1 MAQFFKRTQFDFLK
15 HSKLAI
21 TLSIIVMTL
30 GSLLFY
36 AERRTIFGMDFTGGY
51 AMTLEVEAAPHAQ
64 SYRTEAYDALL
75 THGASARDVQIREL
89 TKPNQLRIQL
99 GIGLEEKDQ
108 PFYQLPE
115 HLEDGK
121 FAFQYEKNPRIVW
134 VVKALEANGL
144 HISNDQLATLDNNW
158 TVMSGQLSDAMRN
171 NAIIALVL
179 ALLSVLIYITF
190 RFEFKFAVAA
200 VVGLAH
206 DVVISLGIFALF
218 HALGFIVQIDL
229 QVVGAIMTIIGY
241 SLDDT
246 IIVFDRI
253 REDIR
258 LMRKY
263 SYSEIINHALNV
275 TLSRTV
281 MTSGT
286 TMLVL
291 LILVLL
297 GGHSIF
303 AFSLI
308 MTIGVVVGTLNLPLL
323 IAAPTLLFM
332 HNREKASSEVEK
344 AVDKRL

>member
-1 MAQFFKRTQFDFLK
+1 M
-15 HSKLAI
+15 
-21 TLSIIVMTL
+21 
-30 GSLLFY
+30 
-36 AERRTIFGMDFTGGY
+36 
-51 AMTLEVEAAPHAQ
+51 
-64 SYRTEAYDALL
+64 
-75 THGASARDVQIREL
+75 
-89 TKPNQLRIQL
+89 
-99 GIGLEEKDQ
+99 
-108 PFYQLPE
+108 
-115 HLEDGK
+115 
-121 FAFQYEKNPRIVW
+121 
-134 VVKALEANGL
+134 

-241 SLDDT
+241 SLNDT

-308 MTIGVVVGTLNLPLL
+308 MTIGVVVGTLSSLF
-323 IAAPTLLFM
+323 IAAPMLLFM

-344 AVDKRL
+344 LSTKRL